1 MIPVAAPPRV
11 RERLAACEGTVRVVH
26 AGAEAWYV
34 DVDGWA
40 VGVLSRDAA
49 RVPCGL
55 RSQLPGRAFLGSDG
69 SFPPGPHTDGLGKTG
84 YLEGGTLWLGG
95 RVFRLVRSV
104 DVRAPRISVRHGF
117 RTANSATVKA
127 TPPAEVAEFVRGVL
141 GSGPDGPADDL
152 DDARLAALLP
162 RLVGS
167 GPGLTP
173 LGDDVLC
180 GWLAAHRAA
189 GCPTPAT
196 DAALDRLLDP
206 GSHPGRPATTLLSA
220 TLIDCARH
228 GEVLP
233 ELGGWFSALSTP
245 QEAAWLARLRSVGAT
260 SGAGL
265 AEGARLALLS
275 LSSPAK
281 VAP

>member
-1 MIPVAAPPRV
+1 MIPVAAPSRV
-11 RERLAACEGTVRVVH
+11 RQRLAAVEGPVPVLH

-34 DVDGWA
+34 DVAGWA

-49 RVPCGL
+49 HVPCGL
-55 RSQLPGRAFLGSDG
+55 RSQLPGSALIDG
-69 SFPPGPHTDGLGKTG
+69 DAPGKTG
-84 YLEGGTLWLGG
+84 YLERGTLWLGG

-104 DVRAPRISVRHGF
+104 DVRAPRIVVRDGF

-127 TPPAEVAEFVRGVL
+127 TPPAQVAEFVRGFVGPRSDELEVL
-141 GSGPDGPADDL
+141 DDL
-152 DDARLAALLP
+152 RMADLVP
-162 RLVGS
+162 GLVGA

-173 LGDDVLC
+173 LGDDLLC
-180 GWLAAHRAA
+180 GWLSTFRAA
-189 GCPTPAT
+189 GVATPRT
-196 DAALDRLLDP
+196 DDVLDHLLAAE
-206 GSHPGRPATTLLSA
+206 RPATTLLSA

-233 ELGGWFSALSTP
+233 QFGAWLASLGTA
-245 QEAAWLARLRSVGAT
+245 QEDDRLARLRSVGAT

-275 LSSPAK
+275 LSTPAK
-281 VAP
+281 VVS

>member
-11 RERLAACEGTVRVVH
+11 RQRLATVDGPVPVLH
-26 AGAEAWYV
+26 AGAEACYV
-34 DVDGWA
+34 DVAGRA

-49 RVPCGL
+49 HVPCGI
-55 RSQLPGRAFLGSDG
+55 RSQLAGSALFRQDA
-69 SFPPGPHTDGLGKTG
+69 PPKHG

-95 RVFRLVRSV
+95 RAFRLVRSV
-104 DVRAPRISVRHGF
+104 DVRAPRITVRDGF

-127 TPPAEVAEFVRGVL
+127 TPPAQVAEFVRGLV
-141 GSGPDGPADDL
+141 DL
-152 DDARLAALLP
+152 DDHRMADLAP

-173 LGDDVLC
+173 LGDDLLC
-180 GWLAAHRAA
+180 GWLSTFRAA
-189 GCPTPAT
+189 GVATPLT
-196 DAALDRLLDP
+196 DDVLGRLLVAD
-206 GSHPGRPATTLLSA
+206 RPATTLLSA
-220 TLIDCARH
+220 TLIDCAHH

-233 ELGGWFSALSTP
+233 QFGSWLGSLGTA
-245 QEAAWLARLRSVGAT
+245 QESERLARLRAVGAT

-281 VAP
+281 VVS

>member
-11 RERLAACEGTVRVVH
+11 RQRLAAEDGPVRVLH

-34 DVDGWA
+34 DVAGWA

-49 RVPCGL
+49 HVPCGL
-55 RSQLPGRAFLGSDG
+55 RSPLPGSALFEGDAS
-69 SFPPGPHTDGLGKTG
+69 GKTG
-84 YLEGGTLWLGG
+84 YLERGTLWLGG

-104 DVRAPRISVRHGF
+104 DVRAPRIVVRDGF

-127 TPPAEVAEFVRGVL
+127 TPPAQVAEFVRGVVD
-141 GSGPDGPADDL
+141 PRCDDL
-152 DDARLAALLP
+152 DDLDDFRMADLVP
-162 RLVGS
+162 RLVGA

-173 LGDDVLC
+173 LGDDLLC
-180 GWLAAHRAA
+180 GWLSAFRAA
-189 GCPTPAT
+189 GVATPCT
-196 DAALDRLLDP
+196 DDVLDRLLAADP
-206 GSHPGRPATTLLSA
+206 PATTLLSA
-220 TLIDCARH
+220 TLVDCARH

-233 ELGGWFSALSTP
+233 QFG
-245 QEAAWLARLRSVGAT
+245 AWLAALGTPLEGDRLAQLRAVGAT

-275 LSSPAK
+275 LSTPAK
-281 VAP
+281 AAS

>member
-1 MIPVAAPPRV
+1 MIPVAAPSRV
-11 RERLAACEGTVRVVH
+11 RQRLAAADGPVAVLH
-26 AGAEAWYV
+26 AGSEAWYV
-34 DVDGWA
+34 DVAGWA

-49 RVPCGL
+49 HVPCGL
-55 RSQLPGRAFLGSDG
+55 RSRLPGSALFEGDA
-69 SFPPGPHTDGLGKTG
+69 PEKTG

-104 DVRAPRISVRHGF
+104 DVRAPRISVRDGF

-127 TPPAEVAEFVRGVL
+127 TPPAQVAEFVRGVV
-141 GSGPDGPADDL
+141 AHRCDDL
-152 DDARLAALLP
+152 DDRAMADLAP
-162 RLVGS
+162 GLVGA

-173 LGDDVLC
+173 LGDDLLC
-180 GWLAAHRAA
+180 GWLSTFRAA
-189 GCPTPAT
+189 GVATPLT
-196 DAALDRLLDP
+196 EEVLDHLLAAE
-206 GSHPGRPATTLLSA
+206 RPATTLLSA

-233 ELGGWFSALSTP
+233 EFGAWLGALGTT
-245 QEAAWLARLRSVGAT
+245 QEDERLARLRAVGAT

-281 VAP
+281 VVS